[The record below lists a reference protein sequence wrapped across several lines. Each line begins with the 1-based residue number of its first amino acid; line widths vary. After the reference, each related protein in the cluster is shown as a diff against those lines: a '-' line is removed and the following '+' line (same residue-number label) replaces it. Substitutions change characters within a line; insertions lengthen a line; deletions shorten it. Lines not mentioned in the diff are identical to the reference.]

1 MIEEARVPDN
11 RLYKFKRNGKAAIAG
26 GLAAL
31 ALVDV
36 ACWDKADVKDIKL
49 AVLGA
54 VCPALP
60 VLVLGAVVGVVG
72 ASVGSFNY
80 AGLIGAATLGLFVG
94 FPVVLYRDL
103 LRLGADDV
111 WLLVAI
117 CSFGSILA
125 QAGAVAGGTAR
136 GDEAPRRTQFTLGH
150 LLAFFIPV
158 ALYFGYVSGHM
169 RK

>member
-1 MIEEARVPDN
+1 MIEEARVSDN

-31 ALVDV
+31 ALMGI
-36 ACWDKADVKDIKL
+36 ACWGKADVKDLKL
-49 AVLGA
+49 AVAGA
-54 VCPALP
+54 VCAGLP
-60 VLVLGAVVGVVG
+60 VMLLGAVVGVVG
-72 ASVGSFNY
+72 ASVGSLNH
-80 AGLIGAATLGLFVG
+80 ASLIGAAALGLFVG
-94 FPVVLYRDL
+94 FPVL
-103 LRLGADDV
+103 LRLDVDGV

-136 GDEAPRRTQFTLGH
+136 GDEAAQRTQFTLGH

-158 ALYFGYVSGHM
+158 ALYLGYVSGHM